1 MVKRI
6 LRDIPEAS
14 LAQVVKDFE
23 SEGCTIAK
31 KEKQPDGRWT
41 IEAACPDE
49 AAKEQKSPRMVKR
62 ILRDIPEASLAQVVK
77 DLISEGCTIVKKEK
91 QPDGR
96 WTIEAACPAKRV

>member
-31 KEKQPDGRWT
+31 KEQQPDGRWT
-41 IEAACPDE
+41 IEAECPDKR
-49 AAKEQKSPRMVKR
+49 ATPGKNSPR
-62 ILRDIPEASLAQVVK
+62 
-77 DLISEGCTIVKKEK
+77 
-91 QPDGR
+91 
-96 WTIEAACPAKRV
+96 

>member
-31 KEKQPDGRWT
+31 KEKQPDGKWT
-41 IEAACPDE
+41 IEAACPD
-49 AAKEQKSPRMVKR
+49 KG
-62 ILRDIPEASLAQVVK
+62 D
-77 DLISEGCTIVKKEK
+77 
-91 QPDGR
+91 
-96 WTIEAACPAKRV
+96 